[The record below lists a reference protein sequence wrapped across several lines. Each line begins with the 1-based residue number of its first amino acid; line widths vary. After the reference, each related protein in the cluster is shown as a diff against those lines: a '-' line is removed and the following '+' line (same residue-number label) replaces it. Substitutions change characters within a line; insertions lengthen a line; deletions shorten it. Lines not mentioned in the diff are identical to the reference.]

1 MIIEINSTTKRK
13 YIGLVISLTLFAFIS
28 CNNTESIEFRLEV
41 EPANYISK
49 EVPVHVEVNLPSK
62 LQKIPVEQ
70 LVVTLKSADD
80 EFSNVPG
87 QIIETVNGQ
96 YELWWIL
103 PITSSK
109 KPVQWTATLTHTDI
123 PSMPAFSWENTPDK
137 HLDLFFDGKRVF
149 RYDYELDNLFE
160 KGKTLTALNK
170 PFYHIYDLQGEN
182 KITNGPEEGVWSHHR
197 GIMIGWRNVGF
208 KGENLS
214 FWGMEDLTVQ
224 KHIKFKKSI
233 AGSVLAQ
240 TEALIQWNDSTGNT
254 IIEERRKAAIYRQS
268 PSAIL
273 LMDFTSSLKAVNG
286 SVTLDGNADHGG
298 VQFRAHN
305 DVAEDTLGA
314 KKATYYFHQDSIEP
328 IEDYNLPWVAMSYG
342 LNNKTYSILQMDNP
356 DNPDPNIWSAY
367 RDYGR
372 FGPFFRKDLDANE
385 TLTIQYRFWMS
396 ENDMPDRDVLSS
408 KYTTYIKPVQIQIIS
423 P

>member
-1 MIIEINSTTKRK
+1 MKSK
-13 YIGLVISLTLFAFIS
+13 YIGLAILLIVFAFTN
-28 CNNTESIEFRLEV
+28 CNDPGSTEFMLEV
-41 EPANYISK
+41 EPAGYISK
-49 EVPVHVEVNLPSK
+49 EVPVHVEVQLPSK
-62 LQKIPVEQ
+62 LQNIPTEQ
-70 LVVTLKSADD
+70 LSVSLQSAD
-80 EFSNVPG
+80 EGFKNVPG
-87 QIIETVNGQ
+87 QIVETLNGQ

-103 PITSSK
+103 PKTNSD
-109 KPVQWTATLTHTDI
+109 KPVQWTATLTHDSI
-123 PSMPAFSWENTPDK
+123 PSMPAFKWENTPGK
-137 HLDLFFDGKRVF
+137 HLDLLFDGKRVF
-149 RYDYELDNLFE
+149 RYDYELDNRFE

-224 KHIKFKKSI
+224 KHIEFKKSI
-233 AGSVLAQ
+233 AGPVLAQ

-254 IIEERRKAAIYRQS
+254 IIEERRQATIYRQS
-268 PSAIL
+268 PPDIL
-273 LMDFTSSLKAVNG
+273 LMDFTSNLKALNG

-305 DVAEDTLGA
+305 DVAEGA
-314 KKATYYFHQDSIEP
+314 PGTKKATYYSTQNIDSIDRQSSP
-328 IEDYNLPWVAMSYG
+328 DYKLPWVAMSYG
-342 LNNKTYSILQMDNP
+342 LNNKMYSILQMDNP
-356 DNPDPNIWSAY
+356 GNPQPTIWSAY

-385 TLTIQYRFWMS
+385 TLAIQYRFWMS
-396 ENDMPDRDVLSS
+396 EDDMPDRDVLSS
-408 KYTTYIKPVQIQIIS
+408 QYTSYINPVQIQIIT